1 MNRMNKRGK
10 SIKDKSGYQ
19 SGKNKQSI
27 AKIMMMGIGIPILLI
42 MVVISSIVL
51 LTVKKDTFKN
61 YEQQLIAEAEV
72 MTKTVDEYFGKYEVF
87 TATMAENQ
95 QFMRILKNLKP
106 GEDVKNAEDFSESFR
121 TLERLHGTDPNIVSI
136 WLVDFDSEQLWA
148 SEGYF
153 SDSSWVLT
161 ERDWYKTLKENT
173 EAPYIMT
180 APYYDDTVQDNV
192 VSIVRTVKDE
202 TGKDIGAAGID
213 VTIGGI
219 GRMMESHKIG
229 TTGYHN
235 LIDSNG
241 NFVYHPSAEMVGTHV
256 NDAIGD
262 SVLKQ
267 KILGHEHGQVEYR
280 GPDGVK
286 KVGYITD
293 TENTGWTILANID
306 YKEMAASYTN
316 LRTILV
322 GVFFL
327 AFIILMGITQVMIK
341 NILKP
346 LAELNVITDE
356 IASGNL
362 NVTMDVKSDT
372 EIGVVAD
379 SIGKTVTRL
388 NGYIGYIEEISQV
401 LEKMAQGDMR
411 IRLTKEYSGEFAPI
425 KHALEDIG
433 RSFNHTLSMINQSS
447 EQVNQGASHVA
458 SGAQAL
464 ASGSTE
470 QASSL
475 QELTAQVEMISAQ
488 SQNNAQSA
496 STAKKLAEES
506 GEEVERGNAHMD
518 HMLKAMDEISQ
529 SSEEIN
535 KIIKVIDDIAF
546 QTNILAL
553 NAAVEAARAGE
564 AGRGF
569 AVVADE
575 VRNLAARSAEA
586 AQQTQVLISESV
598 ENSLAGLSTA
608 KETAESL
615 SKISEKVIETSSIID
630 VIEELSRSQA
640 MTITEINTGLNQVAT
655 VVQSNAATAEESS
668 AASEELS
675 AQSALLYQEV
685 SKFILEDTD
694 NQVSMGSNSHLKEEV
709 YTPKAPPVS
718 KSFNDDKY

>member
-1 MNRMNKRGK
+1 
-10 SIKDKSGYQ
+10 
-19 SGKNKQSI
+19 
-27 AKIMMMGIGIPILLI
+27 
-42 MVVISSIVL
+42 
-51 LTVKKDTFKN
+51 
-61 YEQQLIAEAEV
+61 
-72 MTKTVDEYFGKYEVF
+72 
-87 TATMAENQ
+87 
-95 QFMRILKNLKP
+95 
-106 GEDVKNAEDFSESFR
+106 
-121 TLERLHGTDPNIVSI
+121 
-136 WLVDFDSEQLWA
+136 
-148 SEGYF
+148 
-153 SDSSWVLT
+153 
-161 ERDWYKTLKENT
+161 
-173 EAPYIMT
+173 MT

-213 VTIGGI
+213 VTLGAI

-241 NFVYHPSAEMVGTHV
+241 NFVYHPSAEIVGTHV

-379 SIGKTVTRL
+379 YIGKTVTRL
-388 NGYIGYIEEISQV
+388 NGYIEEISQV

-506 GEEVERGNAHMD
+506 SEEVERGNAHMD

-640 MTITEINTGLNQVAT
+640 MTIIEINTGLNQVAT

-675 AQSALLYQEV
+675 AKSALLYQEV

-694 NQVSMGSNSHLKEEV
+694 NQVSMGSNSPLKEEV
-709 YTPKAPPVS
+709 YTPKARPVRS
-718 KSFNDDKY
+718 SFKDDKY

>member
-95 QFMRILKNLKP
+95 QFIEILKNLKP
-106 GEDVKNAEDFSESFR
+106 GEDVKNAENFSESFR

-161 ERDWYKTLKENT
+161 ERDWYKTLQESAG
-173 EAPYIMT
+173 APYIMT
-180 APYYDDTVQDNV
+180 APYYDETVQDNV

-213 VTIGGI
+213 VTIGAI
-219 GRMMESHKIG
+219 GEMMESHKIG

-235 LIDSNG
+235 LIDGNG
-241 NFVYHPSAEMVGTHV
+241 NFVYHPSADIVGTHV

-262 SVLKQ
+262 TVLKQ
-267 KILGHEHGQVEYR
+267 KILGHEQGQVIYSD
-280 GPDGVK
+280 PDGVK
-286 KVGYITD
+286 KVGYITNI
-293 TENTGWTILANID
+293 ESTGWTILTNID

-322 GVFFL
+322 GVFLL

-379 SIGKTVTRL
+379 YIGKTVTRL
-388 NGYIGYIEEISQV
+388 NGYIEEISQV

-640 MTITEINTGLNQVAT
+640 MTIIEINTGLNQVAT

-694 NQVSMGSNSHLKEEV
+694 NQVSMGSNSPLKEEV
-709 YTPKAPPVS
+709 YTPKARPVRS
-718 KSFNDDKY
+718 SFKDDKY

>member
-1 MNRMNKRGK
+1 MNKRGK

-95 QFMRILKNLKP
+95 QFIEILKNLKP
-106 GEDVKNAEDFSESFR
+106 GEDVKNAENFSESFR

-161 ERDWYKTLKENT
+161 ERDWYKTLQESAG
-173 EAPYIMT
+173 APYIMT
-180 APYYDDTVQDNV
+180 APYYDETVQDNV

-213 VTIGGI
+213 VTIGAI
-219 GRMMESHKIG
+219 GEMMESHKIG

-235 LIDSNG
+235 LIDGNG
-241 NFVYHPSAEMVGTHV
+241 IFVYHPSADIVGTHV

-262 SVLKQ
+262 TVLKQ
-267 KILGHEHGQVEYR
+267 KILGHEQGQVIYSD
-280 GPDGVK
+280 PDGVK
-286 KVGYITD
+286 KVGYITNI
-293 TENTGWTILANID
+293 ESTGWTILTNID

-322 GVFFL
+322 GVFLL

-379 SIGKTVTRL
+379 YIGKTVTRL
-388 NGYIGYIEEISQV
+388 NGYIEEISQV

-640 MTITEINTGLNQVAT
+640 MTIIEINTGLNQVAT

-694 NQVSMGSNSHLKEEV
+694 NQVSMGSNSPLKEEV
-709 YTPKAPPVS
+709 YTPKARPVRS
-718 KSFNDDKY
+718 SFKDDKY

>member
-1 MNRMNKRGK
+1 
-10 SIKDKSGYQ
+10 
-19 SGKNKQSI
+19 
-27 AKIMMMGIGIPILLI
+27 
-42 MVVISSIVL
+42 
-51 LTVKKDTFKN
+51 
-61 YEQQLIAEAEV
+61 
-72 MTKTVDEYFGKYEVF
+72 
-87 TATMAENQ
+87 
-95 QFMRILKNLKP
+95 
-106 GEDVKNAEDFSESFR
+106 
-121 TLERLHGTDPNIVSI
+121 
-136 WLVDFDSEQLWA
+136 
-148 SEGYF
+148 
-153 SDSSWVLT
+153 
-161 ERDWYKTLKENT
+161 
-173 EAPYIMT
+173 MT

-213 VTIGGI
+213 VTIGAI
-219 GRMMESHKIG
+219 GEMMESHKIG

-235 LIDSNG
+235 LIDGNG
-241 NFVYHPSAEMVGTHV
+241 NFVYHPSADIVGTHV

-262 SVLKQ
+262 TVLKQ
-267 KILGHEHGQVEYR
+267 KILGHEQGQVIYSD
-280 GPDGVK
+280 PDGVK
-286 KVGYITD
+286 KVGYITNI
-293 TENTGWTILANID
+293 ESTGWTILDSID

-322 GVFFL
+322 GVFLL

-379 SIGKTVTRL
+379 YIGKTVTRL
-388 NGYIGYIEEISQV
+388 NGYIEEISQV

-586 AQQTQVLISESV
+586 AKQTQALISESV
-598 ENSLAGLSTA
+598 HNSNTGLNTA

-630 VIEELSRSQA
+630 VIEELSKSQA
-640 MTITEINTGLNQVAT
+640 TTIIEINTGLNQVAT

-694 NQVSMGSNSHLKEEV
+694 NQVSMGSNSPLKEEV

>member
-95 QFMRILKNLKP
+95 QFMEILKNLKP
-106 GEDVKNAEDFSESFR
+106 GEDVKNAENFSESFR

-161 ERDWYKTLKENT
+161 ERDWYKTLQESAG
-173 EAPYIMT
+173 APYIMT
-180 APYYDDTVQDNV
+180 APYYDETVQDNV

-213 VTIGGI
+213 VTIGAI
-219 GRMMESHKIG
+219 GEMMESHKIG

-235 LIDSNG
+235 LIDGNG
-241 NFVYHPSAEMVGTHV
+241 NFVYHPSADIVGTHV

-262 SVLKQ
+262 TVLKQ
-267 KILGHEHGQVEYR
+267 KILGHEQGQVIYSD
-280 GPDGVK
+280 PDGVK
-286 KVGYITD
+286 KVGYITNI
-293 TENTGWTILANID
+293 ESTGWTILTNID

-322 GVFFL
+322 GVFLL

-379 SIGKTVTRL
+379 YIGKTVTRL
-388 NGYIGYIEEISQV
+388 NGYIEEISQV

-694 NQVSMGSNSHLKEEV
+694 NQVSMGSNSPLKEEV
-709 YTPKAPPVS
+709 YTSKARPVRS
-718 KSFNDDKY
+718 SFKDDKY

>member
-95 QFMRILKNLKP
+95 QFIEILKNLKP
-106 GEDVKNAEDFSESFR
+106 GEDVKNAENFSESFR

-161 ERDWYKTLKENT
+161 ERDWYKTLQESAG
-173 EAPYIMT
+173 APYIMT
-180 APYYDDTVQDNV
+180 APYYDETVQDNV

-213 VTIGGI
+213 VTIGAI
-219 GRMMESHKIG
+219 GEMMESHKIG

-235 LIDSNG
+235 LIDGNG
-241 NFVYHPSAEMVGTHV
+241 IFVYHPSADIVGTHV

-262 SVLKQ
+262 TVLKQ
-267 KILGHEHGQVEYR
+267 KILGHEQGQVIYSD
-280 GPDGVK
+280 PDGVK
-286 KVGYITD
+286 KVGYITNI
-293 TENTGWTILANID
+293 ESTGWTILTNID

-322 GVFFL
+322 GVFLL

-379 SIGKTVTRL
+379 YIGKTVTRL
-388 NGYIGYIEEISQV
+388 NGYIEEISQV

-640 MTITEINTGLNQVAT
+640 MTIIEINTGLNQVAT

-694 NQVSMGSNSHLKEEV
+694 NQVSMGSNSPLKEEV
-709 YTPKAPPVS
+709 YTPKARPVRS
-718 KSFNDDKY
+718 SFKDDKY

>member
-1 MNRMNKRGK
+1 
-10 SIKDKSGYQ
+10 
-19 SGKNKQSI
+19 
-27 AKIMMMGIGIPILLI
+27 
-42 MVVISSIVL
+42 
-51 LTVKKDTFKN
+51 
-61 YEQQLIAEAEV
+61 
-72 MTKTVDEYFGKYEVF
+72 
-87 TATMAENQ
+87 
-95 QFMRILKNLKP
+95 
-106 GEDVKNAEDFSESFR
+106 
-121 TLERLHGTDPNIVSI
+121 
-136 WLVDFDSEQLWA
+136 
-148 SEGYF
+148 
-153 SDSSWVLT
+153 
-161 ERDWYKTLKENT
+161 
-173 EAPYIMT
+173 MT

-213 VTIGGI
+213 VTIGAI
-219 GRMMESHKIG
+219 GEMMESHKIG

-241 NFVYHPSAEMVGTHV
+241 NFVYHPSAEIVGTHV

-262 SVLKQ
+262 TVLKQ
-267 KILGHEHGQVEYR
+267 KILGHEQGQVIYSD
-280 GPDGVK
+280 PDGVK
-286 KVGYITD
+286 KVGYITNI
-293 TENTGWTILANID
+293 ESTGWTILTNID

-379 SIGKTVTRL
+379 YIGKTVTRL
-388 NGYIGYIEEISQV
+388 NGYIEEISQV

-575 VRNLAARSAEA
+575 VRNLATRSAEA

-640 MTITEINTGLNQVAT
+640 MTIIEINTGLNQVAT

-709 YTPKAPPVS
+709 YTPKAPPVRS
-718 KSFNDDKY
+718 SFKDDKY

>member
-1 MNRMNKRGK
+1 
-10 SIKDKSGYQ
+10 
-19 SGKNKQSI
+19 
-27 AKIMMMGIGIPILLI
+27 
-42 MVVISSIVL
+42 
-51 LTVKKDTFKN
+51 
-61 YEQQLIAEAEV
+61 
-72 MTKTVDEYFGKYEVF
+72 
-87 TATMAENQ
+87 
-95 QFMRILKNLKP
+95 
-106 GEDVKNAEDFSESFR
+106 
-121 TLERLHGTDPNIVSI
+121 
-136 WLVDFDSEQLWA
+136 
-148 SEGYF
+148 
-153 SDSSWVLT
+153 
-161 ERDWYKTLKENT
+161 
-173 EAPYIMT
+173 MT
-180 APYYDDTVQDNV
+180 APYYDDTEQDNV

-213 VTIGGI
+213 VTIGAI
-219 GRMMESHKIG
+219 GEMMESHKIG

-235 LIDSNG
+235 LIDGNG
-241 NFVYHPSAEMVGTHV
+241 NFVYHPSADIVGTHV

-262 SVLKQ
+262 TVLKQ
-267 KILGHEHGQVEYR
+267 KILGHEQGQVIYS

-286 KVGYITD
+286 KVGYITNI
-293 TENTGWTILANID
+293 ESTGWTILDSID

-322 GVFFL
+322 GVFLL

-411 IRLTKEYSGEFAPI
+411 IRLTKEYVGEFAPI
-425 KHALEDIG
+425 KNALEDIG

-615 SKISEKVIETSSIID
+615 SKISQKVIETSSIID

-709 YTPKAPPVS
+709 YTSKARPVRS
-718 KSFNDDKY
+718 SFKDDKY